1 MIKKSFTPL
10 LILAFLFSFG
20 CEKSS
25 DSTLVLPS
33 ACKNLTATENAIYNT
48 ECAAQLKDLI
58 ADIDKKLSTDVG
70 NKELL
75 NQKKQ
80 AFKKLG
86 AEYLKNDN
94 PNEHSK
100 TDETFED
107 AIDIYQELPKLIDI
121 EKEGKET
128 MLAELGRYIR
138 RNIQIHFLN
147 KNYTESYRLA
157 KKMFEIE
164 PSNAGN
170 QNLYID
176 SAANLAQIAYDKG
189 NYEEASKLAQEGAAI
204 RYDQKSLLLFGKSLL
219 KLIDKAITDKQ
230 YDKARNWLNL
240 APPIENEKEYND
252 EWTRLNE
259 KLNKILKE

>member
-1 MIKKSFTPL
+1 MIKKSFIPL

-20 CEKSS
+20 CEKV
-25 DSTLVLPS
+25 TPLVLPN
-33 ACKNLTATENAIYNT
+33 ACKNLKATTESTVYSP
-48 ECAAQLKDLI
+48 ECAKQLKALI
-58 ADIDKKLSTDVG
+58 ADFDKNLSTDAK

-75 NQKKQ
+75 SQKKQ
-80 AFKKLG
+80 ALEQLG
-86 AEYLKNDN
+86 AEYLKNDK
-94 PNEHSK
+94 PDEHSK
-100 TDETFED
+100 VDNTFEA
-107 AIDIYQELPKLIDI
+107 AIYVYQELPKLI
-121 EKEGKET
+121 EKEGNDP
-128 MLAELGRYIR
+128 LIVALGRYIR
-138 RNIQIHFLN
+138 RNIQIQFLN
-147 KNYTESYRLA
+147 KNYAESYRLA

-219 KLIDKAITDKQ
+219 KLIDKAITNKQ
-230 YDKARNWLNL
+230 YDKAREWLNL

-259 KLNKILKE
+259 KLNKILKK